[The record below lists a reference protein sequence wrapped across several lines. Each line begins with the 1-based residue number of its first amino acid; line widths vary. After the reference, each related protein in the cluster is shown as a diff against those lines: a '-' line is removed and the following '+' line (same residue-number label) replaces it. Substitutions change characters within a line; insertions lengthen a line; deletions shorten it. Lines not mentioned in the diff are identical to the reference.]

1 MKGVT
6 MKKTTIKR
14 TNMPQDMSAQ
24 RAREGILSTMEVEK
38 LCVMFRMLADPT
50 RMKIVLGLM
59 KGDMCVGRLME
70 VCDGTQSAVSHQLRV
85 LRDNKI
91 VKAKRMG
98 QNVEYSIADEHV
110 YKIVEMSVAH
120 LACLEEGIE

>member
-1 MKGVT
+1 MARIAI
-6 MKKTTIKR
+6 KKTNNT
-14 TNMPQDMSAQ
+14 QGASAH
-24 RAREGILSTMEVEK
+24 RAREGILSSLEVEK

-59 KGDMCVGRLME
+59 KGDMCVNQLME

-98 QNVEYSIADEHV
+98 QNIEYSIADEHV
-110 YKIVEMSVAH
+110 YQIVEMSVAH
-120 LACLEEGIE
+120 LACVDRND

>member
-1 MKGVT
+1 
-6 MKKTTIKR
+6 MKKTTTR
-14 TNMPQDMSAQ
+14 TVKPLSKATAQ
-24 RAREGILSTMEVEK
+24 RAREEVLSSVDTES
-38 LCVMFRMLADPT
+38 LCAMFRMLADPT

-59 KGDMCVGRLME
+59 QGAMCVNQLME

-110 YKIVEMSVAH
+110 YQIVEMSVKH
-120 LACLEEGIE
+120 LMCLQDDR

>member
-1 MKGVT
+1 MAKRAII
-6 MKKTTIKR
+6 KTKNT
-14 TNMPQDMSAQ
+14 QGESEQ
-24 RAREGILSTMEVEK
+24 RAREGILSSVEVEA

-59 KGDMCVGRLME
+59 KGDMCVNQLMD
-70 VCDGTQSAVSHQLRV
+70 VCEGTQSAVSHQLRV

-91 VKAKRMG
+91 VKARRMG

-110 YKIVEMSVAH
+110 HQIVEMSVAH
-120 LACLEEGIE
+120 LACIEEAD